1 MSGKIFTMSLEE
13 FIVKIEDLIKNGKP
27 NQIIQYIKNVPG
39 FLKSL
44 KSLEKMIGMKDLKVN
59 IVSQIKYYLLNKVR
73 NVEGL
78 DSHMFHTVL
87 LGPPGSG
94 KTTAAELLADIWM
107 NLGVLKVEKVIPFGN
122 NEIIT
127 ETQIVRSEPYKELKR
142 EHELLKGIF
151 AVSEKDYN
159 DNIFRLNSIKSIM
172 FEEKEKLTNLEKYIK
187 RNSKNI
193 QKELYNDVNKKIESM
208 NNTIDLLLSKYIPSP
223 SIQIPS
229 VSEEDYKEILDISMK
244 NLAFDFV
251 PKFIKL
257 RRDDLIGKYLGHTA
271 IKTREALMNGLGKV
285 IFIDEAYELYNS
297 NDAGTDSFGMECLSA
312 ILNFMNEFS
321 DRTIIIFAGYE
332 DLLKKTIFRVQPGLE
347 RRIAWTFTLNP
358 YNESELVQIYEKQL
372 KEKNWILEDKE
383 KIIEL
388 FRKHKDSFKHGGGDT
403 QRLAMYTKTVFSD
416 VCFEKLLHNEE
427 INSTIDYE
435 IVMKALQILK
445 ETTEN
450 QKEKELKIPEGMYS

>member
-1 MSGKIFTMSLEE
+1 MFGKIFTMSLEE
-13 FIVKIEDLIKNGKP
+13 FIVKIEDLVKNDKP
-27 NQIIQYIKNVPG
+27 NQIIQHIKNLPG

-44 KSLEKMIGMKDLKVN
+44 KALEQMIGMKDLKIN

-107 NLGVLKVEKVIPFGN
+107 NLGVLKAEKIIPLGN
-122 NEIIT
+122 NETIT
-127 ETQIVRSEPYKELKR
+127 ETQIVRSETYRELKKELD
-142 EHELLKGIF
+142 LLKGIF
-151 AVSEKDYN
+151 AISEKDYN
-159 DNIFRLNSIKSIM
+159 DNLFRLNTIKSIM
-172 FEEKEKLTNLEKYIK
+172 FEEKEKLINLEKYFK
-187 RNSKNI
+187 KNSKTI
-193 QKELYNDVNKKIESM
+193 QKEIYNETIKKIESI

-223 SIQIPS
+223 SVQIPT
-229 VSEEDYKEILDISMK
+229 VSEEDYKDILDISMK
-244 NLAFDFV
+244 NLTFDFV

-257 RRDDLIGKYLGHTA
+257 RRDDLIGKFLGHTA

-285 IFIDEAYELYNS
+285 IFIDEAYELYNAS
-297 NDAGTDSFGMECLSA
+297 DSGSDSFGMECLSA

-372 KEKNWILEDKE
+372 KEKNWILEDKD

-416 VCFEKLLHNEE
+416 ICFEKLIHNED
-427 INSTIDYE
+427 INSKIDYE
-435 IVMKALQILK
+435 IVSKALQILK
-445 ETTEN
+445 ETSEN
-450 QKEKELKIPEGMYS
+450 QKEKDIKIPEGMYS

>member
-1 MSGKIFTMSLEE
+1 MFEKIFTMSLEE
-13 FIVKIEDLIKNGKP
+13 FITKIETLVKNGNP
-27 NQIIQYIKNVPG
+27 NQIIQHIKNVPG

-44 KSLEKMIGMKDLKVN
+44 KSLEKMIGMKDLKIN

-107 NLGVLKVEKVIPFGN
+107 NLGVLKVEKIIPLSDG
-122 NEIIT
+122 EMIM
-127 ETQIVRSEPYKELKR
+127 ETQIIRSEKYKELSR
-142 EHELLKGIF
+142 ELDLLKGIF

-172 FEEKEKLTNLEKYIK
+172 FEEKEKLSNLEKYIK
-187 RNSKNI
+187 KNGKTF
-193 QKELYNDVNKKIESM
+193 QKEVFNEITKKIESM
-208 NNTIDLLLSKYIPSP
+208 NNTIDFLLSKYIPIP
-223 SIQIPS
+223 SIQIPA

-244 NLAFDFV
+244 TLTFDFV

-297 NDAGTDSFGMECLSA
+297 NDVGSDSFGMECLSA

-347 RRIAWTFTLNP
+347 RRIAWTFTLNS

-372 KEKNWILEDKE
+372 KEKNWLLEDKE
-383 KIIEL
+383 RIVDL
-388 FRKHKDSFKHGGGDT
+388 FRKQKDSFKHGGGDT

-416 VCFEKLLHNEE
+416 ICFEKLIHNEE
-427 INSTIDYE
+427 ITSKIDYG
-435 IVMKALQILK
+435 IVVKALQILK
-445 ETTEN
+445 DTSEN
-450 QKEKELKIPEGMYS
+450 QKEKDAKIPEGMYS

>member
-44 KSLEKMIGMKDLKVN
+44 KSLEQMIGMKDLKVN

-107 NLGVLKVEKVIPFGN
+107 NLGVLKVEKIIPLLNG
-122 NEIIT
+122 EIIT

-172 FEEKEKLTNLEKYIK
+172 FEEKEKLNNLEKYIK
-187 RNSKNI
+187 KNNKNI
-193 QKELYNDVNKKIESM
+193 QKELYNEVNKKIESM

-223 SIQIPS
+223 SIQIPT
-229 VSEEDYKEILDISMK
+229 VSEEDYKEILDVSMK
-244 NLAFDFV
+244 NLTFDFV

-427 INSTIDYE
+427 INSRIDYD
-435 IVMKALQILK
+435 IVVKALQILK
-445 ETTEN
+445 ETSEN
-450 QKEKELKIPEGMYS
+450 QNEKGLKIPEGMYS